1 MSIEHASVADWDA
14 AYVLGALSS
23 TDRRAFEAHL
33 EDCGQC
39 RRAVAE
45 IAPMAGLLGRI
56 ENEHAESLLVEPL
69 AAPDPARRA
78 EFARVGEGEW
88 MRRRRRRWSVGLAAA
103 AAIVVAVAL
112 APAISSSLSESTV
125 VALENTADVPLE
137 ATVKLEQ
144 VEWGTRMELECHY
157 GTSGNGYSVERPYAL
172 YVIGPDNT
180 EVQAS
185 SWRARPG
192 TSAHLTTAT
201 ALNVDE
207 IVALEV
213 RVVGSEKVLMHADL
227 TD

>member
-1 MSIEHASVADWDA
+1 MSLEHAHVADWDA

-23 TDRRAFEAHL
+23 ADRYAFEAHL

-56 ENEHAESLLVEPL
+56 DKEHAESLLVENP
-69 AAPDPARRA
+69 AGPDPAARA
-78 EFARVGEGEW
+78 DFARLGTRER
-88 MRRRRRRWSVGLAAA
+88 MRRRRRRWSRALAAA
-103 AAIVVAVAL
+103 AAVVVAVAL
-112 APAISSSLSESTV
+112 VTAIGSSLSEGTV
-125 VALENTADVPLE
+125 VAFESSADVPLE

-144 VEWGTRMELECHY
+144 TEWGTRIELDCHY
-157 GTSGNGYSVERPYAL
+157 GGSADGYNVERPYAL
-172 YVIGPDNT
+172 YVIAKDST

-201 ALNVDE
+201 ALNPDE
-207 IVALEV
+207 IVALEL
-213 RVVGSEKVLMHADL
+213 RSIDSGQVLMHADL